1 MLELSP
7 GLEDLGGLRL
17 ELVFCLALAWT
28 IVFTALLKGVKSFG
42 KAVYFTAL
50 FPYLILTILLCR
62 GLGLPGAVEGILF
75 YIKPRWET
83 LWEVQVGVRKIHF
96 PWDVMIDLTRRRSV
110 VVFLRRK
117 IDFHSG

>member
-75 YIKPRWET
+75 YIKPRWEK
-83 LWEVQVGVRKIHF
+83 LWEVQVGVAKKCRDLFPVFEKIF
-96 PWDVMIDLTRRRSV
+96 SVRGDVGD
-110 VVFLRRK
+110 
-117 IDFHSG
+117 